1 MDASR
6 EADRL
11 SALPDDLLVDIVER
25 LSDLRTTIR
34 ISTLSRRWARI
45 PRLLPVLEIDV
56 YDVMTRA
63 DSEFTTCSA
72 EAAAAAHAATARWL
86 LMDQPTGGGR
96 KKLFLAFYLIDSFL
110 QSLGHAVGDAV
121 ERGHTEC
128 LEFTIW
134 TQVSAASASD
144 LDLDLYGKKFMDA
157 CPVAFSWLTSLT
169 LHNLCFG
176 ADDAR
181 RLLDAAIRLETLCLS
196 HCASQTEVLEIDAP
210 RSQLMVL
217 ELLSC
222 YFEKVD
228 LIRVPQLGQ
237 VNCDD
242 WSGENNP
249 PLRFGYVP
257 RLHNV
262 SLASSWQWQ
271 EPFALSECLSN
282 TRNLSIVHLS
292 FRGAKIWVK
301 PEEPNQLFPV
311 FSNLRD
317 MYLYDISH
325 ESELDWTLYVLHA
338 APSLRNLYIKM
349 ISLMP

>member
-1 MDASR
+1 MMRGRGAYGSDCFSDLDRFGLIDNELISSARVGFGFCPGLLNIWKSIMDE

-25 LSDLRTTIR
+25 LGDLRTTIR

-45 PRLLPVLEIDV
+45 PRLLSVLEINV

-63 DSEFTTCSA
+63 DGECSA
-72 EAAAAAHAATARWL
+72 EKAAAAHAATARWL
-86 LMDQPTGGGR
+86 LTGGGQR
-96 KKLFLAFYLIDSFL
+96 AAAGACRKLFLAFYLIDPFL

-121 ERGHTEC
+121 ESGHTDC

-144 LDLDLYGKKFMDA
+144 LELDLYGKRFRKLMDA

-176 ADDAR
+176 ADDVR
-181 RLLDAAIRLETLCLS
+181 CLLDAAIRLETLCLS
-196 HCASQTEVLEIDAP
+196 HCASETEVLEIDAS
-210 RSQLMVL
+210 RSSQLMVL
-217 ELLSC
+217 KLFSC

-228 LIRVPQLGQ
+228 LIQVPQLGR
-237 VNCDD
+237 VYCDD

-249 PLRFGYVP
+249 PLRFGHVP

-262 SLASSWQWQ
+262 TLASSWQWQ

-282 TRNLSIVHLS
+282 TRNLSVVYLS
-292 FRGAKIWVK
+292 FRGAKV
-301 PEEPNQLFPV
+301 
-311 FSNLRD
+311 LR
-317 MYLYDISH
+317 H
-325 ESELDWTLYVLHA
+325 
-338 APSLRNLYIKM
+338 
-349 ISLMP
+349 